1 MSASTNSDLAES
13 HEEHTTTET
22 KKWYRSSMF
31 NACVIGMV
39 GFMAPGLWNAMNSL
53 GAGGAQKPFL
63 VNAANALV
71 FGLMGFFCLFGG
83 PIANRIGLKWTLV
96 LGAVG
101 YPVYSAGLY
110 TNNRYVGSYPYSQYY
125 QLGLTDLVGQRLVCS
140 SRCSCM
146 RCFRWSFLG
155 FRRSRC
161 SGLSAARQAWPIHEH
176 LACFQNRRT
185 YLGRCHPSWPQPV
198 CR

>member
-1 MSASTNSDLAES
+1 
-13 HEEHTTTET
+13 
-22 KKWYRSSMF
+22 
-31 NACVIGMV
+31 
-39 GFMAPGLWNAMNSL
+39 MNSL

-110 TNNRYVGSYPYSQYY
+110 TNNRYVCFDHPCVKPRWVLNVHTGKCLVRPRWCC
-125 QLGLTDLVGQRLVCS
+125 GL
-140 SRCSCM
+140 
-146 RCFRWSFLG
+146 W
-155 FRRSRC
+155 
-161 SGLSAARQAWPIHEH
+161 
-176 LACFQNRRT
+176 
-185 YLGRCHPSWPQPV
+185 Y
-198 CR
+198 

>member
-1 MSASTNSDLAES
+1 MCHWYGRLHGTRPLECYEFTRSWWR
-13 HEEHTTTET
+13 TEAILGE
-22 KKWYRSSMF
+22 RSQ
-31 NACVIGMV
+31 C
-39 GFMAPGLWNAMNSL
+39 
-53 GAGGAQKPFL
+53 
-63 VNAANALV
+63 LV

-110 TNNRYVGSYPYSQYY
+110 TNNRYVGSYPYSQYS

-146 RCFRWSFLG
+146 RCFCWSFLG

>member
-1 MSASTNSDLAES
+1 MSTINSDLAES
-13 HEEHTTTET
+13 HEEHNTIE
-22 KKWYRSSMF
+22 KRRWYRSSMF

-39 GFMAPGLWNAMNSL
+39 GFMVSDGIQTAHRMVIMGVYCVSHKQHANCTSNNQSPGLWNAMNSL

-110 TNNRYVGSYPYSQYY
+110 TNNRYVCMN
-125 QLGLTDLVGQRLVCS
+125 LTFKPG
-140 SRCSCM
+140 
-146 RCFRWSFLG
+146 
-155 FRRSRC
+155 
-161 SGLSAARQAWPIHEH
+161 
-176 LACFQNRRT
+176 
-185 YLGRCHPSWPQPV
+185 
-198 CR
+198 